1 MKSNWLFLPVL
12 FLVGFLLYGQS
23 LKNPFVFDD
32 ELQITNNLVVKS
44 FDVVAMF
51 SGSTFTSYGKNDQ
64 SGIYFK
70 PLQSLSYGILWQVG
84 QGNSFPFHLFQLI
97 IAILNSFLFFYILSH
112 WLNKIYSLL
121 LAILFLVHPI
131 NSEVVLYIA
140 DLQDVLFSFW
150 GLLSLV
156 LLIRQRH
163 WVWISLCLLFSLLS
177 KESGIIFIFA
187 IPVIS
192 WLINPESFKQTKI
205 YAMASV
211 ISFGVYSIFRF
222 GILSLTTLS
231 YTNTP
236 IGQIEMIDRIITF
249 PKEVFYYLTTFF
261 WPASITLHQNWVV
274 TSVATEEFYVPVASA
289 AVFAILI
296 LFVLRKVEVKLKFP
310 ALVFIVL
317 LIFNFGLHANIII
330 PLDAT
335 VANRW
340 FYIGSLSLIGFI
352 GIALRNLLANHVRLA
367 AVGWLVITLALSAR
381 TYSRTADWKSGMA
394 LFTEAVESSPTDENY
409 NNSLGLEFY
418 RAGDLVKAEQF
429 FRKSVA
435 LDPKARS
442 NWNNLGTVEVAK
454 GNYKAAEEYFAKA
467 INNGQYPLA
476 IENYARLLRL
486 QNRNEELKV
495 FLKTAFLVLP
505 NNKFLLELK
514 ANGF

>member
-1 MKSNWLFLPVL
+1 M
-12 FLVGFLLYGQS
+12 
-23 LKNPFVFDD
+23 
-32 ELQITNNLVVKS
+32 
-44 FDVVAMF
+44 
-51 SGSTFTSYGKNDQ
+51 
-64 SGIYFK
+64 
-70 PLQSLSYGILWQVG
+70 
-84 QGNSFPFHLFQLI
+84 
-97 IAILNSFLFFYILSH
+97 
-112 WLNKIYSLL
+112 
-121 LAILFLVHPI
+121 
-131 NSEVVLYIA
+131 
-140 DLQDVLFSFW
+140 
-150 GLLSLV
+150 
-156 LLIRQRH
+156 
-163 WVWISLCLLFSLLS
+163 
-177 KESGIIFIFA
+177 
-187 IPVIS
+187 
-192 WLINPESFKQTKI
+192 
-205 YAMASV
+205 
-211 ISFGVYSIFRF
+211 
-222 GILSLTTLS
+222 
-231 YTNTP
+231 
-236 IGQIEMIDRIITF
+236 
-249 PKEVFYYLTTFF
+249 
-261 WPASITLHQNWVV
+261 
-274 TSVATEEFYVPVASA
+274 
-289 AVFAILI
+289 FAILI